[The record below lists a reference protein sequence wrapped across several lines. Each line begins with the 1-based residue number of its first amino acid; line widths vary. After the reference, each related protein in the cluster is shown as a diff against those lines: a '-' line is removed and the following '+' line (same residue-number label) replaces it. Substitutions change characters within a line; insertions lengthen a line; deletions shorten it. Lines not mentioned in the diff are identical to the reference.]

1 MKNPEVEKIKMPFV
15 PDSVWLLGHVFYE
28 LALFSAIGYLII
40 GVDEI
45 AIDLI
50 WLGTCVLQRIHGD
63 RRNPH
68 RSVDRLPQKTNPEWF
83 AVFIPAR
90 DESAVIGQML
100 DGAFRSYLEQRV
112 HIFVGC
118 YPDDPRTIEIARRY
132 EGEKLSVV
140 VLKHSDPSTK
150 AECLNELYLT
160 IKEHE
165 CRFGRKF
172 AGFVLHDAEDVIH
185 RHEIDVFDAFVDR
198 YGMIQLP
205 VVPLQDENSR
215 WISGHYC
222 DEFAEA
228 HAKRM
233 IVRQVLGAAL
243 PSAGVGCM
251 IRRDAVEALA
261 ELGKGRPFAEDSVT
275 EDYEVGLRIV
285 DLGFNS
291 AFLRI
296 AAPGDYG
303 IVATTAHFPASL
315 KDSIRQK
322 TRWVAGISL
331 AAWDRIGWGRGWIEK
346 WMRMRD
352 RASLVSAVV
361 SMSGYIAALL
371 GGILFIDHAVQ
382 QWRPD
387 PFDKSI
393 LTMVEINGL
402 ILIWRL
408 CFRFLFVARLYGRSE
423 GRWSVPRI
431 AVSSVVAIL
440 SAWFALSVYL
450 EERYTG
456 KVKWAKT
463 AHKYPSPN
471 ISE

>member
-1 MKNPEVEKIKMPFV
+1 MPLV
-15 PDSVWLLGHVFYE
+15 PDSIWLLRQIFYE

-50 WLGTCVLQRIHGD
+50 WLGTLASQRVYGD
-63 RRNPH
+63 RRNSH
-68 RSVDRLPQKTNPEWF
+68 RSMDCLPTKAIPDWF

-90 DESAVIGQML
+90 DESEVIGQML
-100 DGAFRSYLEQRV
+100 DGAFQSYFKQRV

-132 EGEKLSVV
+132 QGEKLSVV
-140 VLKHSDPSTK
+140 VLKHSNPSTK

-160 IKEHE
+160 IKDHE
-165 CRFGRKF
+165 CRFERRF
-172 AGFVLHDAEDVIH
+172 AGFVLHDAEDVIDC
-185 RHEIDVFDAFVDR
+185 HEINVFDAFVDR

-205 VVPLQDENSR
+205 VIPLPDENSR
-215 WISGHYC
+215 WIAGHYC

-228 HAKRM
+228 HGKRM
-233 IVRQVLGAAL
+233 IVRQALGAAL

-251 IRRDAVEALA
+251 IRRDAIEALA
-261 ELGKGRPFAEDSVT
+261 SLGNGRPFAEESVT
-275 EDYEVGLRIV
+275 EDYEVGLRIA

-296 AAPGDYG
+296 ASPGDFG
-303 IVATTAHFPASL
+303 IVATRAHFPGNL
-315 KDSIRQK
+315 KDSVKQK
-322 TRWVAGISL
+322 TRWVSGISL
-331 AAWDRIGWGRGWIEK
+331 AAWDRMGWGRGCIEK
-346 WMRMRD
+346 WMRLRD

-361 SMSGYIAALL
+361 STSGYIAAIL

-387 PFDKSI
+387 PFDKTI
-393 LTMVEINGL
+393 FTLVEINGL
-402 ILIWRL
+402 LLAWRL
-408 CFRFLFVARLYGRSE
+408 GLRFFFVAGLYGRRE
-423 GRWSVPRI
+423 AGRSVPRI

-440 SAWFALSVYL
+440 STALAVSVYRQ
-450 EERYTG
+450 ERRTG
-456 KVKWAKT
+456 NVKWAKT
-463 AHKYPSPN
+463 AHKYPTSN
-471 ISE
+471 IPA